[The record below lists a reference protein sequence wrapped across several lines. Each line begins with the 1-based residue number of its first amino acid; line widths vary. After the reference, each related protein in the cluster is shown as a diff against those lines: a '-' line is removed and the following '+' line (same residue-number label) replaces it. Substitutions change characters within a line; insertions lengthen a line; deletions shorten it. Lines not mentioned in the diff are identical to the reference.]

1 MVSIII
7 PAYNAEDYIGRCIE
21 SCLAQSYKDI
31 EVIVV
36 DDGSKDQTV
45 NVCKRYSDPRLK
57 IIEKNNEG
65 VSRTRNVGI
74 SYAKGELV
82 LFLDADDFLY
92 EDCCAKVVSEMTA
105 NIDLMVFGYNSVT
118 KDGVVGVS
126 CPDRMY
132 IYDKDNICECLTQLK
147 RMNCLFTCWNKVYR
161 RNKIKVLFDKKM
173 SFAEDS
179 VFVLNY
185 FLECKTIL
193 IFPYVGYGYC
203 IQTNN
208 SAMKR
213 FHKNMLE
220 MINKEFY
227 EFERIDKDS
236 TEVLKVA
243 ITHYVENLL
252 YWCIPLLIVDNSMS
266 FLKKIRLLHEI
277 GEIDEIEKKVDYYL
291 PKSKS
296 HKLYIWLI
304 KHRLYGLLYM
314 SFYILSKKQS
324 NI

>member
-7 PAYNAEDYIGRCIE
+7 PAYNAEDYVDRCIE
-21 SCLAQSYKDI
+21 SCLSQSYKDI
-31 EVIVV
+31 EIIVV

-45 NVCKRYSDPRLK
+45 NICKKYSDSRLK
-57 IIEKNNEG
+57 VIEKSNEG
-65 VSRTRNVGI
+65 VSCTRNVGL
-74 SYAKGELV
+74 SHAKGDLI

-92 EDCCAKVVSEMTA
+92 EDCCARVVSEMTSD
-105 NIDLMVFGYNSVT
+105 IDLMVFGYNSVT
-118 KDGVVGVS
+118 KNGIESTS
-126 CPDRMY
+126 CPDRKY
-132 IYDKDNICECLTQLK
+132 IYNKDNICDCLVQLK
-147 RMNCLFTCWNKVYR
+147 SMNCLFTCWNKVYR
-161 RNKIKVLFDKKM
+161 KEKINVLFDEQM
-173 SFAEDS
+173 TFAEDS

-185 FLECKTIL
+185 FLKCKTVL
-193 IFPYVGYGYC
+193 ICPYIGYGYY

-213 FHKNMLE
+213 FHENMLE

-236 TEVLKVA
+236 IELLKAA
-243 ITHYVENLL
+243 ITHYIENLF
-252 YWCIPLLIVDNSMS
+252 YWCIPLLIADKSRP
-266 FLKKIRLLHEI
+266 FFKKIELLHEI
-277 GEIDEIEKKVDYYL
+277 EKINEIHKKVDYYL

-314 SFYILSKKQS
+314 SFYILTKKAA
-324 NI
+324 